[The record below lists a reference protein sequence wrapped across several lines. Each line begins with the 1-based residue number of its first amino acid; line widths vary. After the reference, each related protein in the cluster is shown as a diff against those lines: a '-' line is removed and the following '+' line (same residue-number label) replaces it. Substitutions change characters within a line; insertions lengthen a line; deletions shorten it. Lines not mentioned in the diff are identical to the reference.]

1 MKLSVLK
8 PKEIIRIL
16 KKINFFIDHQKGSHI
31 TMLNEKDNRRVVIPF
46 HNKDLKKGTLKS
58 IFKQAG
64 LNTEEFNEL
73 NKN

>member
-1 MKLSVLK
+1 MEV
-8 PKEIIRIL
+8 IRRL

-31 TMLNEKDNRRVVIPF
+31 TMLNEKNNRRVTIPF

-58 IFKQAG
+58 ILRQAG
-64 LNTEEFNEL
+64 TSAEEFNRL

>member
-1 MKLSVLK
+1 MKLSILK
-8 PKEIIRIL
+8 SMEVIRRL

-31 TMLNEKDNRRVVIPF
+31 TMLNEKNNRRVTIPF

-58 IFKQAG
+58 ILRQAG
-64 LNTEEFNEL
+64 TSAEEFNRL